1 MRAGEIG
8 KPDCNRSAREESAPI
23 LGKRAGKAN
32 SRPLHH
38 VSVSTRISGVI
49 TSNDDP
55 HEGERPY
62 MSRLR
67 NPVRTPYTAC
77 GYPNIGAKT
86 NFRPEHICGA
96 ERHCGLLRRASSSE
110 LQLWEFDLSKG

>member
-38 VSVSTRISGVI
+38 VSVSARISGVI

-77 GYPNIGAKT
+77 GYPNIQCLPVRPSTSITNGMRIPKGAL
-86 NFRPEHICGA
+86 PH
-96 ERHCGLLRRASSSE
+96 
-110 LQLWEFDLSKG
+110 